1 MNNQTVGQTLII
13 IKGDF
18 CYRAGRTF
26 VAGDSW
32 IRGDNLR
39 MLICC
44 ACLSGVFIYTP
55 ILFEDFRYTLSRMR
69 CPVKDIQKK
78 GDMSKGVFMNMEGVW
93 FGKEQVVDTK
103 SFSDLDFKID
113 LAELQNKYEG
123 YWNG

>member
-1 MNNQTVGQTLII
+1 MNNQRAGQTLII

-26 VAGDSW
+26 VVGGDW

-44 ACLSGVFIYTP
+44 AYLSGVFIYTHIP
-55 ILFEDFRYTLSRMR
+55 FEDFRYTLSHMR
-69 CPVKDIQKK
+69 CPVLDIQKR
-78 GDMSKGVFMNMEGVW
+78 GDMRKGVFMNMEGVW
-93 FGKEQVVDTK
+93 FGKDQVVDNK

-113 LAELQNKYEG
+113 LIELERKYGE
-123 YWNG
+123 YWNE